1 MNAANRFD
9 ELLEVK
15 ISENFIRNQL
25 MSEGYTITNYSIVIY
40 SDLLTLVIVNVTFE
54 LYITLIKYSCMCK
67 YLNSLF

>member
-25 MSEGYTITNYSIVIY
+25 MSEGYTITNYRIVIY

>member
-25 MSEGYTITNYSIVIY
+25 MSEGYTITNYSIVSY